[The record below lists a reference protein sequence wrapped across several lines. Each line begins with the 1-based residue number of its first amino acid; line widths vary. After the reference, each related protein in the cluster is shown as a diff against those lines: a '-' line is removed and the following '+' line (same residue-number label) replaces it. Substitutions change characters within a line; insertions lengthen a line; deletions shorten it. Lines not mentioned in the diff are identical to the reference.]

1 MEILVCIK
9 QVPDDSVEISFN
21 AAAGIPDTEG
31 VTPVVNAFDTY
42 ALEMAVRLKEA
53 AGGQVAVLSIGDE
66 TVKNSLK
73 NCLAVGGDSAW
84 LCRAEDAQK
93 MDSVSTSKLLR
104 QAVKAIEEKTG
115 NRFDVI
121 FCGRESTDFASAQV
135 GIMLADELQAPV
147 ITDITGIEADIAKQS
162 TFQIKRETEEGYQLM
177 EAAAPCVVTVN
188 KPNYDPRYPTIKSK
202 MAARK
207 KAIEELEAAA
217 VPEPVVCVVKMYE
230 PAKRAAGVKLKA
242 ATAEEA
248 VAEAIAMMS
257 KAKVI

>member
-1 MEILVCIK
+1 MEILVCMK

-21 AAAGIPDTEG
+21 AAAGMPDIEG

-42 ALEMAVRLKEA
+42 GLEMAVRLKEA
-53 AGGQVAVLSIGDE
+53 AGGEVAVLSVGDE

-84 LCRAEDAQK
+84 LCRADNYQE
-93 MDSVSTSKLLR
+93 MDTASIAKLLK
-104 QAVKAIEEKTG
+104 QAIIAAEEKT
-115 NRFDVI
+115 NKKFDVI

-135 GIMLADELQAPV
+135 GIMLADELEVPV
-147 ITDITGIEADIAKQS
+147 ISDIVGIEEEEGRFK
-162 TFQIKRETEEGYQLM
+162 IKRETEEGYQLI

-207 KAIEELEAAA
+207 KTIEELEAAA
-217 VPEPVVCVVKMYE
+217 APEPLVRVLKMYE

-242 ATAEEA
+242 DTPEEV
-248 VAEAIAMMS
+248 VAKAIAMMS
-257 KAKVI
+257 DAKVI

>member
-53 AGGQVAVLSIGDE
+53 AGGEVAVLSIGDE

-73 NCLAVGGDSAW
+73 NCLAVGGDFAW
-84 LCRAEDAQK
+84 LCRADDIRKA
-93 MDSVSTSKLLR
+93 DTVSSAKLLR
-104 QAVKAIEEKTG
+104 QAIKAIEEKTG
-115 NRFDVI
+115 KRFDVI

-147 ITDITGIEADIAKQS
+147 ITDIIGIEGEPGR
-162 TFQIKRETEEGYQLM
+162 FQIKRETEEGYQLI
-177 EAAAPCVVTVN
+177 EAAGPCVVTVN
-188 KPNYDPRYPTIKSK
+188 KPAYDPRYPTIKSK

-207 KAIEELEAAA
+207 KIIEELEAEAA
-217 VPEPVVCVVKMYE
+217 PDPLVRVVKMYE
-230 PAKRAAGVKLKA
+230 PKKRAAGVKLKA
-242 ATAEEA
+242 DTAGEA
-248 VAEAIAMMS
+248 VAKAVAMMS
-257 KAKVI
+257 EAKVI